1 MKKSI
6 KRFVDILETVVN
18 KRIKQHGSTKMA
30 IYEMDKQITKL
41 TELVQSYEERKY
53 IAKQNWIFLDN
64 CIDKVETEIGLMKER
79 VKENKHDIPLMS
91 EL

>member
-41 TELVQSYEERKY
+41 TASVQSYKERNY
-53 IAKQNWIFLDN
+53 LAKEDWKHLDN
-64 CIDKVETEIGLMKER
+64 CIDKVEMQIELMKGR